1 MNTPQPEHQSS
12 APDEPGRSPKPPSE
26 ADDQP
31 PPASLNRDSLQI
43 ELIDPQ
49 SLLTAPQLAELQ
61 QLCDK
66 VLAQLPNA
74 GELRVRIVD
83 DQRMAID
90 HQQYSGI
97 AGTTDVLTFDL
108 APESE
113 SFDSKILD
121 TDLTTCFDEAARQSS
136 AHNHTVVYELLLYII
151 HGTLHCLGF
160 DDHDDTQYQRMHKQE
175 DTLLTNAGIGP
186 LFYSK
191 TDPSS
196 DDQTTTDQASNKE
209 TNS

>member
-31 PPASLNRDSLQI
+31 PPASLNRDSIQI

-61 QLCDK
+61 QLCGK

-90 HQQYSGI
+90 HEQYSGI
-97 AGTTDVLTFDL
+97 SGTTDVLTFDL

-121 TDLTTCFDEAARQSS
+121 TDLTICFDEATRQSI
-136 AHNHTVVYELLLYII
+136 AHNHPVVYELLLYII

-160 DDHDDTQYQRMHKQE
+160 DDHDDTQYQRMHTQE

-186 LFYSK
+186 LFYTKS
-191 TDPSS
+191 TE
-196 DDQTTTDQASNKE
+196 QTTPGQQTPKE

>member
-1 MNTPQPEHQSS
+1 
-12 APDEPGRSPKPPSE
+12 
-26 ADDQP
+26 
-31 PPASLNRDSLQI
+31 LNRDSLQI